1 MKYFINL
8 KQTIL
13 FSVLLIMGIVSI
25 SCNAETNIESP
36 QSFSIFWKEFRQPLL
51 NNDMPRI
58 LEMTKFPFKVKG
70 DLDMD
75 GSKFLNKN
83 EFKKQFNSFMEQDI
97 REDLTPESMR
107 QYIKKNKSIFP
118 KIDDGQTNIALFSFE
133 LIDGKWCFVSAY
145 IEDL

>member
-13 FSVLLIMGIVSI
+13 FSILLGMSIGSI
-25 SCNAETNIESP
+25 SCNEETNIDP
-36 QSFSIFWKEFRQPLL
+36 TQSFSKFWKEFRQPSL
-51 NNDMPRI
+51 NNDIPRI

-75 GSKFLNKN
+75 GSKSLNKI
-83 EFKKQFNSFMEQDI
+83 EFEKRFNSFMEQDI
-97 REDLTPESMR
+97 REGLTPESMR
-107 QYIKKNKSIFP
+107 QYIKKNKVISP
-118 KIDDGQTNIALFSFE
+118 KIYDGQTSVALFSFE
-133 LIDGKWCFVSAY
+133 LINGKWYFVNAY